1 MPTIQRIAVVS
12 VHGCPLA
19 TPGARS
25 AGGMS
30 VYLRH
35 LSLALGELD
44 VAVDVFTR
52 AHDDTEPRM
61 ASLGPRT
68 RVIHVHGGQHGL
80 PKEGVSAHLPAVLAG
95 IRDFAVRGG
104 AAYDLVHSHYW
115 LSGWVGSEFAR
126 GLGVPHAVTFHTH
139 GATKEAAFGDKEP
152 AERHAMEAQMA
163 QSASRII
170 AFTPDEADAL
180 QRWYGLPPERTAVVP
195 AGVDCGLFAPGDKH
209 AARQALGLP
218 LEPPVVLYAGRLEAY
233 KAPDIAVRALAHL
246 PGVQLVVV
254 GGGAADAGRAWLC
267 EVAAGAGVAARVH
280 WHDAVP
286 HERLRDY
293 YVAADLLAAPSYH
306 ESFGL
311 APLEAMACGVPV
323 VAAAVG
329 GLRGIIADGETGI
342 LVESREPGAY
352 AAHIQALLR
361 DAEHVAAMSRAAVSA
376 AGRYTWSA
384 VAERMLA
391 EYAYVV
397 TA

>member
-1 MPTIQRIAVVS
+1 MTAVQRVAVVS

-35 LSLALGELD
+35 LSLALGELG

-52 AHDDTEPRM
+52 AHDASEPQE

-68 RVIHVHGGQHGL
+68 RVIHVRGCPLEL
-80 PKEGVSAHLPAVLAG
+80 PKERVPAHLPALLAG
-95 IRDFAVRGG
+95 IRDLVVCGG
-104 AAYDLVHSHYW
+104 APYDLVHSHYW
-115 LSGWVGSEFAR
+115 LSGWVGSEVAR
-126 GLGVPHAVTFHTH
+126 SLGVPHAVTFHTH

-152 AERHAMEAQMA
+152 PERHAMEAQMA
-163 QSASRII
+163 QSASRIM
-170 AFTPDEADAL
+170 AFTAEEAGAL
-180 QRWYGLPPERTAVVP
+180 QRCYGLPPERIAVVP

-209 AARQALGLP
+209 AARHSLGLP

-246 PGVQLVVV
+246 PGVHLAVV
-254 GGGAADAGRAWLC
+254 GGDPADAGRVWLS
-267 EVAAGAGVAARVH
+267 EVAAGAGVAERVH

-311 APLEAMACGVPV
+311 AALEAMACGVPV
-323 VAAAVG
+323 VAANVG
-329 GLRGIIADGETGI
+329 GLRGIVADGETGI

-361 DAEHVAAMSRAAVSA
+361 DPEHIAAMSRAAVSA
-376 AGRYTWSA
+376 AAGYTWGA

-391 EYAYVV
+391 EYERAL